1 MQESSL
7 TKLLDQLLALPKES
21 EWLEFKHNNSDPR
34 EIGEYVSALSNSA
47 VIHRQEAAYLIWGI
61 ADDTKEVVGTTFNP
75 DTARQGGQALEMWLS
90 QKLRPAPH
98 FQFAVGTYCDKSVV
112 VMAIRPLKEEPV
124 KFDRVAYIRVG
135 SHKTKLDDQPGKL
148 KEFWTQAI
156 AGNSGGW
163 DQRKED
169 RATLDDLDSHAIE
182 EFFERLE
189 RAGRRDI
196 PKGLSTESALEKL
209 QLLVE
214 GKPTRAALLLLGKE
228 PKRFYP
234 TAYIKAGRFKSATSI
249 LDDREFTGTLF
260 QQLDSAIGWLQERM
274 TRRLMFDGS
283 KESSAK
289 KISHSPMERGEEWS
303 YPLLA
308 LREAIANAV
317 CHRDYSSNLVVS
329 IRLFD
334 DRLEIWNPG
343 TLPSDLSPA
352 VLLSDHP
359 SHPPNMLIAEC
370 FYNTRIIERWG
381 TGTVRM
387 AEALAGQHQPPP
399 AFDVTTQNVFKA
411 ILFAS
416 GYSDAELVEM
426 GLNER
431 QVSVVRYM
439 QVNKTITSAQ
449 YQELTGASKPTA
461 SRDLSELVAKQI
473 VAKLGTTGK
482 GTSYHLL
489 ERKGLTKGSA

>member
-1 MQESSL
+1 M
-7 TKLLDQLLALPKES
+7 LALPKES
-21 EWLEFKHNNSDPR
+21 EWLEFKQNNSDPK
-34 EIGEYVSALSNSA
+34 EIGEYISALANSA
-47 VIHRQEAAYLIWGI
+47 VIHRQEAAYLLWGI
-61 ADDTKEVVGTTFNP
+61 ADDTKEVLGTTFNP
-75 DTARQGGQALEMWLS
+75 DTAKQGGQALEMWLS

-98 FQFAVGTYCDKSVV
+98 FEFAIGKYCDKSVV
-112 VMAIRPLKEEPV
+112 LLTIRPLKEEPV
-124 KFDRVAYIRVG
+124 KFEKVAYIRVG

-148 KEFWTQAI
+148 KAFWTQAI
-156 AGNSGGW
+156 AGNSGSW

-169 RATLDDLDSHAIE
+169 RATFEDLDSSAIE

-196 PKGLSTESALEKL
+196 PKGLRTESALEKL
-209 QLLVE
+209 QLIVE

-249 LDDREFTGTLF
+249 LDDREFSGTLF

-274 TRRLMFDGS
+274 TRRLIFDSS
-283 KESSAK
+283 KESSTK
-289 KISHSPMERGEEWS
+289 KTSSSLMERGEEWS

-317 CHRDYSSNLVVS
+317 CHRDYSSSLAVT
-329 IRLFD
+329 IRFFD

-352 VLLSDHP
+352 VLLSEHP
-359 SHPPNMLIAEC
+359 SHPPNTLIAEC

-387 AEALAGQHQPPP
+387 AEALASQHQPPP
-399 AFDVTTQNVFKA
+399 AFDVTTPNVFKA

-416 GYSDAELVEM
+416 GYSDAELKDM

-431 QVSVVRYM
+431 QVTAVRYM

-449 YQELTGASKPTA
+449 YQELSGASKPTA
-461 SRDLSELVAKQI
+461 SRDLSELVTKQI
-473 VAKLGTTGK
+473 IAKVGTTGK
-482 GTSYHLL
+482 GTSYHLR
-489 ERKGLTKGSA
+489 ERKGLT